1 VSAARAVV
9 ARLPADPGVYRF
21 RDETGRVLYVGRA
34 VNLRRRA
41 GSYWGDLRDRPRLR
55 RMVARIAGVEAVVCD
70 SEHEAAW
77 LERNVL
83 ERAKPRWN
91 RMLGGLEVPVC
102 IRLDQHGLAVV
113 HQTPAGTG
121 VRYFGPYLGGEK
133 VRTAVSG
140 LGRLL
145 PLAYASDRLRGSE
158 REMARVRG
166 VEPADRDRFVQT
178 VIAALERDVAAV
190 SALRLDLVGRRDAAA
205 AVLAF
210 ELAAKVQAEI
220 EALDWVVA
228 AQRVSHLDLVDFD
241 VYGWHAGV
249 LVKFEVRDGRLS
261 GWRQRACSEASAR
274 PKLAATPP
282 GWAAFAQ
289 RNAALAAHLRSDP
302 TGQYQSYCPVP
313 GDGSRATQQ

>member
-1 VSAARAVV
+1 MSPARAAV
-9 ARLPADPGVYRF
+9 ARLPAGPGVYRF

-41 GSYWGDLRDRPRLR
+41 ASYWGDLRDRPRLR

-102 IRLDQHGLAVV
+102 IRLDRHGLAVV

-140 LGRLL
+140 LHRLL
-145 PLAYASDRLRGSE
+145 PLAYAADRLRGSE
-158 REMARVRG
+158 AEMARVRG

-178 VIAALERDVAAV
+178 VTAALERDVEAV
-190 SALRLDLVGRRDAAA
+190 TALRLDLVRRRDAAA

-210 ELAAKVQAEI
+210 ELAAKVQAEV

-228 AQRVSHLDLVDFD
+228 AQRVAHLDPVDLD
-241 VYGWHAGV
+241 AYGWHAGV
-249 LVKFEVRDGRLS
+249 LVRFEVRDGRLS
-261 GWRQRACSEASAR
+261 GWTQRACSEASAR

-282 GWAAFAQ
+282 AWAAFAQ

-302 TGQYQSYCPVP
+302 SGQ
-313 GDGSRATQQ
+313 